1 MNVLIKGIHIDEIF
15 ITPDEE
21 EQPELIEAEPL
32 QEEPA
37 QEEPKPEPKPDPV
50 PETITEPIPE
60 PLPTAKEAPKKIAP
74 KKNTKPID
82 KGKIGALHKAGWS
95 ASAIADE
102 MKLGLSTVYK
112 IIKEIQEAN
121 K

>member
-1 MNVLIKGIHIDEIF
+1 MALLIKGLHI
-15 ITPDEE
+15 EE
-21 EQPELIEAEPL
+21 LIIDTDPEETSPELSWNLAGTSQEPL

-37 QEEPKPEPKPDPV
+37 RDEPKPEPKK
-50 PETITEPIPE
+50 
-60 PLPTAKEAPKKIAP
+60 TASKPAPKKTAP

-82 KGKIGALHKAGWS
+82 KGKIGALHRAGWS
-95 ASAIADE
+95 AAKIADE

-112 IIKEIQEAN
+112 IIKEIQEES

>member
-1 MNVLIKGIHIDEIF
+1 MALLIKGLHIDELI
-15 ITPDEE
+15 IDTDPEE
-21 EQPELIEAEPL
+21 TSPELTENLAGTSQEPL

-37 QEEPKPEPKPDPV
+37 QEEPKPEPKA
-50 PETITEPIPE
+50 EPTKP
-60 PLPTAKEAPKKIAP
+60 APKKPAP

-82 KGKIGALHKAGWS
+82 KGKIGALHRAGWS
-95 ASAIADE
+95 AAKIADE

-112 IIKEIQEAN
+112 IIKEIQEES

>member
-1 MNVLIKGIHIDEIF
+1 MNVLIKGVHIDEII
-15 ITPDEE
+15 ITPDDEE
-21 EQPELIEAEPL
+21 EQPEPIQEEPL

-37 QEEPKPEPKPDPV
+37 QEEPEKPEPKK
-50 PETITEPIPE
+50 
-60 PLPTAKEAPKKIAP
+60 TASKPAPKKTAP

-82 KGKIGALHKAGWS
+82 KGKIGALHRAGWS
-95 ASAIADE
+95 AAKIADE

-112 IIKEIQEAN
+112 IIKEIQEES

>member
-1 MNVLIKGIHIDEIF
+1 MALLIKGLHI
-15 ITPDEE
+15 EE
-21 EQPELIEAEPL
+21 LIIDMGPEENQPEPIEAEPL

-37 QEEPKPEPKPDPV
+37 QEEPKHEPKK
-50 PETITEPIPE
+50 
-60 PLPTAKEAPKKIAP
+60 TASKPAQKKTAP

-82 KGKIGALHKAGWS
+82 KGKIGALHRAGWS
-95 ASAIADE
+95 ASKIADE

-112 IIKEIQEAN
+112 IIKEIQEES